1 MILTPGKKDQDP
13 LSNEF
18 PQQHYEKF
26 PRHMPTPIDRPILFE
41 MGQSDVTFI
50 NKLSGNRLFNS
61 IGVNKNY
68 NKIEL
73 PLDVHDVF

>member
-1 MILTPGKKDQDP
+1 MELHVRKVREVETGG
-13 LSNEF
+13 
-18 PQQHYEKF
+18 
-26 PRHMPTPIDRPILFE
+26 MPTPIDRPILFE